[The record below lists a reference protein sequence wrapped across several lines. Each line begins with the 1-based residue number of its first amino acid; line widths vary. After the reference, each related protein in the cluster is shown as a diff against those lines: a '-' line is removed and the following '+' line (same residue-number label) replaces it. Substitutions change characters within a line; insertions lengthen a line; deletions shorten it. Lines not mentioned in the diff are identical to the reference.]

1 MKEVSMLRPVCH
13 VSLVALAAVLWAGQ
27 AQAQACS
34 PAAPSDGD
42 TVTCDATG
50 DGIRDD
56 GLDDAIITV
65 TPAGD
70 VQGGADT
77 AVEVDDDLTLDNDGA
92 IGSTGDRGIDAD
104 KDAEITNS
112 GTITAA
118 EEAVKADDDATVS
131 NSGTITSTGN
141 RAVELEDDAT
151 VTNTAGGTITAGTAD
166 AIRAGD
172 GATITN
178 DGAITGGDEG
188 IQADDGATV
197 VNTGTI
203 DSVDKGIAVED
214 DAQVTNTGTIT
225 SDDEGIETGD
235 DATITNSGT
244 IVTADDAL
252 NPGSGATVVNTGT
265 LRVTADQDGI
275 DLDDG
280 TITNHGTIVTEG
292 AEAAIDFDESDN
304 PSTITNSGRMEGAIA
319 INTDGADTQTQTVVN
334 SGTILGRDGRSMD
347 LGQGDDTLELRGG
360 RIIGSVELGRGDDTL
375 RVIGAD
381 AGALTFDSLPET
393 VDMSA
398 APDHALFAGPTRT
411 LAVAEPEVFAAA
423 DALSARLSYG
433 LATAALRPAQGRG
446 WWIAGNARLGE
457 ADAVEGTLTAGRDHG
472 AWGVFVARSGGRT
485 TLADGLHEVDQ
496 QATALGLRAAWDI
509 GADTVLGGALFAGL
523 GETGLDSPA
532 FATGNGTADGH
543 FLGLTARVAHDRP
556 ATAGA
561 AGLALSAQAGLTR
574 FSHDA
579 FGVSGLGGARF
590 EGRDVTTSFVAL
602 EAALPLQTGYGV
614 ELRPFV
620 GAHALFTDGDDVTM
634 RLAGSSTSFATGGD
648 DSVSVLSL
656 GAEMRL
662 SDGPAPWRARLE
674 AQVEDGGDT
683 ALGLG
688 ASVSF

>member
-1 MKEVSMLRPVCH
+1 MIRPLCH
-13 VSLVALAAVLWAGQ
+13 VSLIALAVALWAGQ
-27 AQAQACS
+27 AHAQACS

-56 GLDDAIITV
+56 GLDDATITV
-65 TPAGD
+65 TRAGD

-77 AVEVDDDLTLDNDGA
+77 AFEVDDDLTLDNDGA

-112 GTITAA
+112 GTISAA
-118 EEAVKADDDATVS
+118 EEAVKADDDATVT

-151 VTNTAGGTITAGTAD
+151 VTNTADGTITAGTAD
-166 AIRAGD
+166 AIQAGD
-172 GATITN
+172 DATITN

-197 VNTGTI
+197 VNAGTI
-203 DSVDKGIAVED
+203 DSIDKGIAVED

-244 IVTADDAL
+244 IVAADDAL

-292 AEAAIDFDESDN
+292 AEAAIDFDAGSG
-304 PSTITNSGRMEGAIA
+304 PSTITNSGRMEGAIG
-319 INTDGADTQTQTVVN
+319 INTAGADTQAQTVVN
-334 SGTILGRDGRSMD
+334 SGTITGRGGTAMD

-360 RIIGSVELGRGDDTL
+360 RIIGSVELGPGTDTL
-375 RVIGAD
+375 RVIDPA
-381 AGALTFDSLPET
+381 AGALTFDSAPET

-398 APDHALFAGPTRT
+398 APDNALFAGGQ
-411 LAVAEPEVFAAA
+411 LAVADPEVFAAA

-433 LATAALRPAQGRG
+433 LATAALRPAQGHG
-446 WWIAGNARLGE
+446 WWVADNARLGG
-457 ADAVEGTLTAGRDHG
+457 ADAVGGTLAAGSDHG
-472 AWGVFVARSGGRT
+472 AWGVFVAHSRGRSE
-485 TLADGLHEVDQ
+485 LADGLHEVDQ
-496 QATALGLRAAWDI
+496 RATALGLRAALDI
-509 GADTVLGGALFAGL
+509 GADTVLGAALFAGR
-523 GETGLDSPA
+523 GEAGLESPA

-543 FLGLTARVAHDRP
+543 FVGLTARVAHERP

-590 EGRDVTTSFVAL
+590 DGRDVTTSFLAL
-602 EAALPLQTGYGV
+602 EAALPLNMRDGV

-620 GAHALFTDGDDVTM
+620 GAHGLFTDGDDVTM
-634 RLAGSSTSFATGGD
+634 RLAGGSTSFATGGD

-656 GAEMRL
+656 GAEMRRGN
-662 SDGPAPWRARLE
+662 GPAPWRARLE
-674 AQVEDGGDT
+674 AQIEDGGDT